1 MKKMKIKIDE
11 AIKLSN
17 NFLKALGL
25 SEEEAEL
32 ITQNLIDAEL
42 AGRKTHGFVRLLSFK
57 RQADE
62 KKLNI
67 EPLKIDTISETSSSL
82 HINGHNK
89 LGYGIIYKSL
99 DLAFKKVKTSKIV
112 SVGLKDL
119 GVTGYIGGYARKAT
133 EQDLIF
139 IGFNNSSG
147 GLIPY
152 GSKKELWGTNPI
164 TIGVPT
170 DDTSVILD
178 MASSQITWGDLLV
191 AKNEGKQIKAGVAV
205 DSGGRPTTDPVKAMK
220 GGLLPIA
227 GYKGSGIGFIVE
239 LLGGALTGSR
249 VGYAVPGGWGS
260 FYILIDPTLFRPLV
274 DFKKDIKTAI
284 KELKN
289 APKME
294 GFEEIYFPGEQS
306 HKLRQKQLSE
316 GMVEISSKILKQV
329 KKA

>member
-1 MKKMKIKIDE
+1 MKMKINE
-11 AIKLSN
+11 ATKLSN
-17 NFLKALGL
+17 SFLEALGL
-25 SEEEAEL
+25 SKEESEL

-62 KKLNI
+62 KKLNTKA
-67 EPLKIDTISETSSSL
+67 LKLDIVSETPNSL

-99 DLAFKKVKTSKIV
+99 DLAFEKIKTSKMV

-119 GVTGYIGGYARKAT
+119 GVTGYIGGYARKAV
-133 EQDLIF
+133 ERGLIF
-139 IGFNNSSG
+139 IGFNNSPG

-152 GSKKELWGTNPI
+152 GSKKELWGTNPL

-170 DDTSVILD
+170 NDVPVILD

-191 AKNEGKQIKAGVAV
+191 AKNEGKQIKEGVAV
-205 DSGGRPTTDPVKAMK
+205 DSEGKPTTDPTKAME

-227 GYKGSGIGFIVE
+227 GYKGSGIGFIIE

-260 FYILIDPTLFRPLV
+260 FYILIDPALFRPLA
-274 DFKKDIKTAI
+274 DFKRDIKAAI
-284 KELKN
+284 EELKN

-294 GFEEIYFPGEQS
+294 GFEKIYFPGEQS

-316 GMVEISSKILKQV
+316 GMVEISDKIIEQIK
-329 KKA
+329 